1 MCFMIT
7 EQELQ
12 NMNEEALRSL
22 AKQFIATIG
31 EQVQVIDQAK
41 RTVKEKEQIIA
52 KLTFELAYH
61 RKLRYGRKSEHLT
74 AEQRQLFEES
84 MDTDLAAIG
93 AELDLLKPAV
103 PVEAEKRHP
112 RRMQIP
118 ANLPRTEIHH
128 EPASTQCACGCQLKR
143 IGEDVSEK
151 LDYAPGLFSV
161 ERHVRGKWACT
172 ACQTITQ
179 APVPAHIIDKGL
191 PTTGL
196 LAHVLVGKFAD
207 HLPLYRQ
214 EHIFARAGV
223 PISRQTLADWVGACG
238 VQLQPL
244 VDALKAEVFK
254 HDILHADETPV
265 NMLKP
270 DNGKTHRAYIWAY
283 SPGQFERLKAVIYDF
298 TETRAGKHAREF
310 LGDWQGSI
318 LVDDFAG
325 YNALFTQ
332 GITELGCM
340 AHARRKFHD
349 LYEANGSEIAQQAL
363 VIIAHLYDIERETRA
378 HEPDERWRIR
388 QAKAKPIM
396 EKFHAWLTL
405 QRSKATNGTAI
416 ARALDYT
423 LRRWDALVRYLD
435 NGQIPIDNNHV
446 ENRIRPIAIG
456 RNNWLFAGSLRAGQR
471 AAAAMSLI
479 QSAKLN
485 GHDPYAYLKDV
496 MTRLPTQPYR
506 QINDLLPHNWQPQSV

>member
-1 MCFMIT
+1 MVT
-7 EQELQ
+7 EQELHS
-12 NMNEEALRSL
+12 MNEEALRSL
-22 AKQFIATIG
+22 AKQFLATIG
-31 EQVQVIDQAK
+31 EQNQAIDEAR

-74 AEQRQLFEES
+74 AEQRLLFEES

-93 AELDLLKPAV
+93 AELEQLTPAKL
-103 PVEAEKRHP
+103 PEGPKQQP

-118 ANLPRTEIHH
+118 ANLPRTDIYH
-128 EPASTQCACGCQLKR
+128 EPESTQCACGCQLKR

-161 ERHVRGKWACT
+161 ERHVRGKWSCT
-172 ACQTITQ
+172 SCQTITQ
-179 APVPAHIIDKGL
+179 APVPAHVIDKGL
-191 PTTGL
+191 PTAGL
-196 LAHVLVGKFAD
+196 LAHVLVAKFAD

-214 EHIFARAGV
+214 EQIFARAGV
-223 PISRQTLADWVGACG
+223 PLSRQTLSDWVGTCG

-244 VDALKAEVFK
+244 VDALKTEVFK

-265 NMLKP
+265 SMLKP
-270 DNGKTHRAYIWAY
+270 DNGNTHRAYIWAY
-283 SPGQFERLKAVIYDF
+283 SPGQFENLKAVIYDF

-310 LGDWQGSI
+310 LGNWQGSI

-349 LYEANGSEIAQQAL
+349 LFEANQSEIAQQAL
-363 VIIAHLYDIERETRA
+363 VIIGHLYDIEREARDL
-378 HEPDERWRIR
+378 EPDARWRIR
-388 QAKAKPIM
+388 QVKAKPIM
-396 EKFHAWLTL
+396 DKFHGWLTL
-405 QRSKATNGTAI
+405 QRSKATTGTAI

-423 LRRWDALVRYLD
+423 IKRWDALIRYLD
-435 NGQIPIDNNHV
+435 NGRIPIDNNHV

-456 RNNWLFAGSLRAGQR
+456 RANWLFAGSLRAGQR
-471 AAAAMSLI
+471 AAAVMSLI

-485 GHDPYAYLKDV
+485 DLDPYAYLKDV
-496 MTRLPTQPYR
+496 MNRLPTQPYR
-506 QINDLLPHNWQPQSV
+506 QITDLLPHNWQPQTI